1 MEPPAFIRT
10 SNALSP
16 GGRDLDSTQSWSLS
30 VEDPSMAKALLG
42 HVGGPDP
49 RVISEMRR
57 LQRRVSELESELL
70 RVRAENDALAAAIHR
85 DELLTV
91 EMQEPVLA

>member
-1 MEPPAFIRT
+1 
-10 SNALSP
+10 
-16 GGRDLDSTQSWSLS
+16 
-30 VEDPSMAKALLG
+30 MAKALLG

-70 RVRAENDALAAAIHR
+70 RVRAENDALAAAMQR
-85 DELLTV
+85 SELLTV